1 MEEEIIKV
9 DISKCINFI
18 NFVSK
23 MPLEIVLIQKFK
35 MSFQQGEDSTDYFNK
50 TIAKNLLKNVDA
62 PLSEILLNINTN
74 RYYKCIYSINT
85 IVEQAI
91 LSKLENPDIDGV
103 EFKSI
108 ETNEGKLFATFKVFR

>member
-1 MEEEIIKV
+1 MEEEIVKV
-9 DISKCINFI
+9 DISKCIGFI
-18 NFVSK
+18 NFISK
-23 MPLEIVLIQKFK
+23 MPLEVVLIQKFK
-35 MSFQQGEDSTDYFNK
+35 MSFQKGEDSIDYFNK

-74 RYYKCIYSINT
+74 RYYKCIYSIGT

-103 EFKSI
+103 EFKSM
-108 ETNEGKLFATFKVFR
+108 EAVDGKLFATFKVFR